1 MLLKESFQSSS
12 INSLD
17 YYVALDQNPLEY
29 PKGPYPSFISHL
41 FCAFSYCLIHYVI
54 LGYILGLDHDQ
65 SNCQYSSITSTAKLY
80 KFILVFGFINPG
92 LLTLFSINIR
102 VNGKVQPYRL
112 GLFEFYILKFEKFNF
127 TPQNLFPLTK
137 SQSRLIW
144 QLSDTLSC

>member
-1 MLLKESFQSSS
+1 MLFWDIYLVWIMINQTVYIQVSHALQS
-12 INSLD
+12 
-17 YYVALDQNPLEY
+17 
-29 PKGPYPSFISHL
+29 
-41 FCAFSYCLIHYVI
+41 
-54 LGYILGLDHDQ
+54 
-65 SNCQYSSITSTAKLY
+65 
-80 KFILVFGFINPG
+80 FILVFGFINPG
-92 LLTLFSINIR
+92 LLILFLINIR